1 MPLLPLALHLLY
13 LAGDPWAMVGSGRS
27 NLVCRPP
34 LHSNNVSASSSRRH
48 RMASHTAKRTALRT
62 EAGGSLQQV

>member
-34 LHSNNVSASSSRRH
+34 LHSNKHVRFI
-48 RMASHTAKRTALRT
+48 
-62 EAGGSLQQV
+62 QQEPPYGPTHGEENGA